1 MIKTEI
7 VISWLGR
14 RMARIRAFNFL
25 DFSKLILFAKKNY
38 KNCRT
43 YDGSNPAA

>member
-1 MIKTEI
+1 MTVQILPPETEI

-25 DFSKLILFAKKNY
+25 DFSKLILFAKK
-38 KNCRT
+38 KLQKL
-43 YDGSNPAA
+43 SNL